1 MHIENNPPLL
11 DIRDLKVSF
20 PSSSGH
26 IYPVDGVSLAIK
38 KGETLGL
45 VGESGSGK
53 SMTSLAVMGLVPRPH
68 GRICGGSIL
77 FKGRNLTEFTNEE
90 MMMIRGKD
98 ISMIFQEPMTSLN
111 PVYTVGYQIV
121 EGILAHGAMSKRQAR
136 DRAVEMLTKVGIPA
150 PEKRVD
156 SYPHLLSG
164 GMRQRVMIAM
174 ALALDPELLIADEP
188 TTALDVTIQAQILDL
203 MEGLK
208 KERTMSVLL
217 ITHNLGIVA
226 EAAQRVAVMYAGR
239 ILELAPTGMLFS
251 RPLHPY
257 TRGLLE
263 SIPRMEERVKSLKAI
278 PGMVPSLES
287 LPSGCKFRNRCVFAE
302 DACGKEEPSF
312 LEAEPGHFVRC
323 RRWDELRAPQDGGRT
338 K

>member
-1 MHIENNPPLL
+1 MSERGDPFLL
-11 DIRDLKVSF
+11 EIKDLKVSF
-20 PSSSGH
+20 PASTGS
-26 IYPVDGVSLAIK
+26 IYPVDGVSLSIK

-53 SMTSLAVMGLVPRPH
+53 SMTSLAVMGLLPRPH
-68 GRICGGSIL
+68 GRVRGGSVL
-77 FKGRNLTEFTNEE
+77 FRGRDLLELSNEE
-90 MMMIRGKD
+90 MMKIRGRE

-111 PVYTVGYQIV
+111 PVYRVGDQIV
-121 EGILAHGAMSKRQAR
+121 EGILAHGAMTRRKAR
-136 DRAVEMLTKVGIPA
+136 DRAVEMLARVGIPS

-174 ALALDPELLIADEP
+174 ALALEPGLLIADEP

-208 KERTMSVLL
+208 NESSMSVLL

-239 ILELAPTGMLFS
+239 ILELASTGDLFS

-263 SIPRMEERVKSLKAI
+263 SIPRMDDRVETLKAI

-287 LPSGCKFRNRCVFAE
+287 LPPGCKFSNRCPWAAPVCEA
-302 DACGKEEPSF
+302 
-312 LEAEPGHFVRC
+312 AEPAMEEARGGHFVRC
-323 RRWDELRAPQDGGRT
+323 VRWSEIAAEAKGGEG
-338 K
+338 